1 MVSIGDLWVKGFF
14 LQRFAPASRLRKL
27 RRTSISIM
35 KTLIACSL
43 ILTGSL
49 ALAEEVPAL
58 TFPNSKIG
66 VPPLSLLEGAK
77 QGLPPVFGDGPYH
90 RAPEQPFTRARRSI
104 SRMPIVAPSSS
115 VAVNMPIKTPDELV
129 DYKMLVK
136 APDVESIE

>member
-1 MVSIGDLWVKGFF
+1 
-14 LQRFAPASRLRKL
+14 
-27 RRTSISIM
+27 M
-35 KTLIACSL
+35 KTLIAFSF

-49 ALAEEVPAL
+49 AFADEVPAL